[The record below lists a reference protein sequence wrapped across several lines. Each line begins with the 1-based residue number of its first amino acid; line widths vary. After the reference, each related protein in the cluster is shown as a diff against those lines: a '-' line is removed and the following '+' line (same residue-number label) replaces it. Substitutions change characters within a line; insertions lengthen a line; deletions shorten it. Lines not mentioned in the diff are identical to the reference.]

1 MITPQNYI
9 FNFREI
15 KKFNISLDRQI
26 NVQMFPPLDGRLQM
40 RLIALFNKYWTGRL
54 EIYQFTKLWTRLIG
68 PLVTI
73 KDYRFD
79 HYLRQKDADFIEY
92 LIASTME
99 PTIH

>member
-1 MITPQNYI
+1 MITSQNYI

-40 RLIALFNKYWTGRL
+40 RLIALFNKYWTGKL
-54 EIYQFTKLWTRLIG
+54 EIYRFAKLWGRLIG
-68 PLVTI
+68 PLETI
-73 KDYRFD
+73 HKYHFDYYMKAKDV
-79 HYLRQKDADFIEY
+79 DFIDY
-92 LIASTME
+92 LIAHSQE

>member
-26 NVQMFPPLDGRLQM
+26 NNKIWPPLDGQLQM
-40 RLIALFNKYWTGRL
+40 RLIAIFNKYWTGNL
-54 EIYQFTKLWTRLIG
+54 EVYRFTKLWTRLIG
-68 PLVTI
+68 PLSTI

-79 HYLRQKDADFIEY
+79 YYLRCKDVDFIEY
-92 LIASTME
+92 LIAHSME